1 MRAQTLRQAAAWQF
15 QELLAQKGMQLI
27 CQAVPGVDDSFLDS
41 DRSSDSEAVEI
52 PQHTNSFIVMP
63 FDALVLQ
70 SCSKFMKSKGLF
82 DGWYMELR
90 IMSKVAA
97 SDAVGAG
104 RSNML

>member
-1 MRAQTLRQAAAWQF
+1 
-15 QELLAQKGMQLI
+15 MQLI
-27 CQAVPGVDDSFLDS
+27 CQVVPGVDDSFLDS

-52 PQHTNSFIVMP
+52 PQHTNSVMVMP
-63 FDALVLQ
+63 MTDALVLQ
-70 SCSKFMKSKGLF
+70 SCSRFMKSKRLF

-90 IMSKVAA
+90 IMSKIAA

>member
-1 MRAQTLRQAAAWQF
+1 
-15 QELLAQKGMQLI
+15 MQLI

-52 PQHTNSFIVMP
+52 PQHTNSFMVMP
-63 FDALVLQ
+63 MTDALVLQ

-97 SDAVGAG
+97 LDAAGAG
-104 RSNML
+104 KSNMLGGVS